1 MNQMSAT
8 LLQAIINGVLLGG
21 IYVCISIGLSFA
33 FGVMHIINVAQ
44 GEFVMLGAFVSYWVC
59 FYTGI
64 DPIFTFPLTFCIFF
78 AVGYFLQKFLVTR
91 VMDAPALMSLV
102 LFFGLSIILSNMA
115 LMAWSPI
122 TRIVTTPLSGAN
134 IPIGEMSVPI
144 VRLCAFFI
152 ALVSVYALF
161 LFLRK
166 TRMGLAIM
174 ATSEMIGD
182 KEAAMLMGINVKKI
196 HAITLG
202 LGTGTAAMAGAL
214 VSSIASISP
223 TMGGIYTLFA
233 FFITVLGGMGYL
245 LGTLVGGI
253 TLGILQSF
261 VITYYNINV
270 VYFIL
275 FLILYLVLIFRPRGV
290 FGKGV

>member
-1 MNQMSAT
+1 MYTT

-21 IYVCISIGLSFA
+21 IYICISIGLSFA

-44 GEFVMLGAFVSYWVC
+44 GEFVMLGAFISYWVC
-59 FYTGI
+59 FFTGI
-64 DPIFTFPLTFCIFF
+64 DPIFTFPLTFCVFF
-78 AVGYFLQKFLVTR
+78 VVGYFTQKFLVTPI
-91 VMDAPALMSLV
+91 MGAPALMSLV
-102 LFFGLSIILSNMA
+102 LFFGLSILLSNLA

-134 IPIGEMSVPI
+134 IPIGEISVPI
-144 VRLCAFFI
+144 VRLCAFVI
-152 ALVSVYALF
+152 ALLSVYALF

-166 TRMGLAIM
+166 TRIGLAIL
-174 ATSEMIGD
+174 ASSEIIGD
-182 KEAAMLMGINVKKI
+182 REAAMLMGIDVEKI

-245 LGTLVGGI
+245 QGTLVGGMA
-253 TLGILQSF
+253 LGIVQSF
-261 VITYYNINV
+261 VITYYNVNV
-270 VYFIL
+270 VYFVL
-275 FLILYLVLIFRPRGV
+275 FIILYLVLIFRPRGI